1 MLNYNAQGSYTYDDN
16 VSCIPQKNGDLLN
29 HIAIEA
35 DFASSRYQIW
45 TRRYVYRKNTKMFV
59 KGGRGENEVIIS
71 ETPRRWNDSEKCS
84 LQPNLTKPVDLF
96 LRESGD

>member
-1 MLNYNAQGSYTYDDN
+1 MPTTKGKGIHHVLNYNAQGSYTYDDN

-29 HIAIEA
+29 HVAIEA

-59 KGGRGENEVIIS
+59 KGVGE
-71 ETPRRWNDSEKCS
+71 R
-84 LQPNLTKPVDLF
+84 TK
-96 LRESGD
+96 